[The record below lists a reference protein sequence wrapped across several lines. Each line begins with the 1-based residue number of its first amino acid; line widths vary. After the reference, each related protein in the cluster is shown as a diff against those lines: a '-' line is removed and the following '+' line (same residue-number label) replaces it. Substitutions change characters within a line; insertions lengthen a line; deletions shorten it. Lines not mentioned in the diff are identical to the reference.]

1 MKLIEAMKE
10 LKLIIKKMESNNEQ
24 VVKLSSLLSNEKP
37 LVGSSIEDQKK
48 EVNALI
54 QSNEDL
60 FDNYLKL
67 KLLIEKTNTTTS
79 VTINDKTLTITEWL
93 TFRRNASDASRIY
106 LLVNTSAAQGRL
118 SRINNWDKTIEVL
131 PCFDEKI
138 INTKKMEMIDI
149 LGKIDWTLEVVNAT
163 TDLVE

>member
-24 VVKLSSLLSNEKP
+24 VVKLSSILSNEKP

-67 KLLIEKTNTTTS
+67 KLAIEKTNTTTS

-93 TFRRNASDASRIY
+93 TFRRNASEASRIY

-118 SRINNWDKTIEVL
+118 SRINNSDKTIEVL

-163 TDLVE
+163 TDLVA

>member
-10 LKLIIKKMESNNEQ
+10 LKLIIKKMESNNDQ
-24 VVKLSSLLSNEKP
+24 VVKLSSILSNEKP

-67 KLLIEKTNTTTS
+67 KLAIEKTNNATS
-79 VTINDKTLTITEWL
+79 ITINNKTLTITERL
-93 TFRRNASDASRIY
+93 AFRRNASEASRIF

-118 SRINNWDKTIEVL
+118 SRINNSDKTIEVL

-138 INTKKMEMIDI
+138 VNTKKMEMIDI
-149 LGKIDWTLEVVNAT
+149 LGKID
-163 TDLVE
+163 